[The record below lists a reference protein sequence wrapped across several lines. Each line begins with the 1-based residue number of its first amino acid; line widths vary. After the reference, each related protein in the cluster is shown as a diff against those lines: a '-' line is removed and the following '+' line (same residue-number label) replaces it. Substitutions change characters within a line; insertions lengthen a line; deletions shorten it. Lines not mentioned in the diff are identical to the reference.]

1 MTIKRKI
8 GTMAALGGLA
18 AAVTL
23 LTGSPATRAD
33 ELADLKANQALLQ
46 KKLDQLQLALGAAP
60 VAPGAPSLAGSFPRS
75 ILIPGTDTSIAIGGY
90 VKLDM
95 SYWFQ
100 GGPVNGNV
108 QTPVIGENGQALA
121 APLNLHGQVVGGI
134 PFAAPVFN
142 PSSRGNG
149 VFQMTARESRLRV
162 ETRTPTAWGPA
173 GTVFEFDW
181 LGCNNLS
188 CNALNHVSNNALP
201 RLRLAYGTLGH
212 WLAGQAFGT
221 TDDLSANSE
230 TIDFGGDVGEWGV
243 VRTAQLRYTG
253 QLAWGMSFA
262 VAAEQP
268 ATDIFTPA
276 GAIQTDT
283 SGIAAV
289 DGVGVPTTLAVNPT
303 KSSMPDFPAYIQI
316 TRPWGHLRFQGV
328 LRDLQIQDGHL
339 ISKSFLGYG
348 GGFTGNVKPDWL
360 GWNKDDLV
368 FQFGAGSGLG
378 RYGNSASN
386 NALATNFG
394 CDGPT
399 QGCAAPMYGAVGGPT
414 TAAAAALIRF
424 AKVKEWFGAVGYQH
438 WWAPDWR
445 SNVSFGIQ
453 HQDVN
458 SALVG
463 PTMTAIGVNK
473 QVYTTHANVIWSPVA
488 FVNIGLEYMHAQRKT
503 IANIPGVEDE
513 IQGMFQV
520 KF

>member
-23 LTGSPATRAD
+23 LTGAPATRAD
-33 ELADLKANQALLQ
+33 ELADLKANQELLQ

-60 VAPGAPSLAGSFPRS
+60 VAPGAPSMAGSFPRS
-75 ILIPGTDTSIAIGGY
+75 ILIPGTNTSIAIGGY
-90 VKLDM
+90 VNLEA
-95 SYWFQ
+95 SYWFT

-121 APLNLHGQVVGGI
+121 TPLNLHGQVVGGI

-149 VFQMTARESRLRV
+149 VLQMTARESRLRV

-188 CNALNHVSNNALP
+188 CNGLNHVSNNLLP

-221 TDDLSANSE
+221 TVDLAASPE
-230 TIDFGGDVGEWGV
+230 TLDFGGPVGSWGV
-243 VRTAQLRYTG
+243 VRLPQLRYTG
-253 QLAWGMSFA
+253 QLPWGMSFA
-262 VAAEQP
+262 VAAEAPQ
-268 ATDIFTPA
+268 TDVFTPA
-276 GAIQTDT
+276 GQIFSDT
-283 SGIAAV
+283 SAIPAV
-289 DGVGVPTTLAVNPT
+289 DGVGTPATLEVNPT

-316 TRPWGHLRFQGV
+316 NRPWGHLRFQGV
-328 LRDLQIQDGHL
+328 LRDLKIQDGHL
-339 ISKSFLGYG
+339 INKEFLGYG
-348 GGFTGNVKPDWL
+348 GGFTGSVKPWSF
-360 GWNKDDLV
+360 WPKDNVV
-368 FQFGAGSGLG
+368 FQFGAGDALG
-378 RYGNSASN
+378 RYMNSASD
-386 NALATNFG
+386 AAIATNFG
-394 CDGPT
+394 CDGIA
-399 QGCAAPMYGAVGGPT
+399 QGCVAPMYGAAGGPT

-424 AKVKEWFGAVGYQH
+424 AKVKEWFGQVGYQH
-438 WWAPDWR
+438 WWAPNWR
-445 SNVSFGIQ
+445 SNVVFGIQ
-453 HQDVN
+453 HQDVP

-463 PTMTAIGVNK
+463 PTQTAIGINK

-488 FVNIGLEYMHAQRKT
+488 FVDIGLEYMHAQRKT
-503 IANIPGVEDE
+503 IANIPGTEDE
-513 IQGMFQV
+513 VEGMFKV